1 MIKDQGL
8 SSFTNESSWSDPS
21 DTKLDLIEPKNP
33 QDGVYFTHLKGTVL
47 STGMEGVLQIENHRE
62 IRNHEESTEFR
73 VRDMGVG
80 GAVVVVVV
88 VSLLGMWYVVS

>member
-1 MIKDQGL
+1 
-8 SSFTNESSWSDPS
+8 
-21 DTKLDLIEPKNP
+21 
-33 QDGVYFTHLKGTVL
+33 
-47 STGMEGVLQIENHRE
+47 MERVLQIENHRE

>member
-1 MIKDQGL
+1 ML
-8 SSFTNESSWSDPS
+8 S
-21 DTKLDLIEPKNP
+21 I
-33 QDGVYFTHLKGTVL
+33 GV
-47 STGMEGVLQIENHRE
+47 ERVLQIENHRE